1 MENLLCFA
9 QKASAQDRQ
18 TGMSV
23 LRSGRQGANTN
34 IVAAVANRKN
44 TEKFTEFSID
54 TQNDAA

>member
-1 MENLLCFA
+1 
-9 QKASAQDRQ
+9 
-18 TGMSV
+18 MSV

-34 IVAAVANRKN
+34 IVAFLANCKN